1 MREKCEFLTWNQNAE
16 IDKNQYDCHRYSTI
30 LMQFEMIL
38 YLSEGKFEISSER
51 FKYINYNYVAVECLD
66 NISIN

>member
-1 MREKCEFLTWNQNAE
+1 M
-16 IDKNQYDCHRYSTI
+16 
-30 LMQFEMIL
+30 MQFEMIL
-38 YLSEGKFEISSER
+38 YLSEGNFEISSER